1 MSGSR
6 ALLVFAKT
14 PKPGKVKT
22 RLLAAVSA
30 EVAAALHEACVADTL
45 RLVRKMRGCDV
56 FVFSAGGTS
65 YFRQVV
71 KMQGSSV
78 RERVFPQ
85 RGAELGTRMENAFRK
100 CFAMGYRRAVAI
112 GTDTPWMGAERL
124 RRAFA
129 ELKANDVVI
138 GPAED
143 GGYYLLGM
151 RRFVPDIFRKIPW
164 STERVLELTL
174 KKIVVLKLRKR
185 LLRRD
190 FDLDRPEDLRRAAR
204 MLKRRPGTAPGLAG
218 ALGKVES
225 VRYMRRSDKKS
236 AEGLPG

>member
-30 EVAAALHEACVADTL
+30 EVAAALHEACIADTL
-45 RLVRKMRGCDV
+45 RLVRKMRGCDAIV
-56 FVFSAGGTS
+56 FAAGGTR
-65 YFRQVV
+65 YFRELV
-71 KMQGSSV
+71 KKQKRGARV
-78 RERVFPQ
+78 RVLPQ
-85 RGAELGTRMENAFRK
+85 RGEELGVRMGNAFRK
-100 CFAMGYRRAVAI
+100 CFAMGYREVVVI
-112 GTDTPWMGAERL
+112 GTDTPWMGAERV
-124 RRAFA
+124 RKAFS

-151 RRFVPDIFRKIPW
+151 RKFVPEVFRAIPW

-174 KKIVVLKLRKR
+174 KVIVKGKLRGK

-190 FDLDRPEDLRRAAR
+190 FDLDRPEDLRAAATK
-204 MLKRRPGTAPGLAG
+204 LKRSPVLAPALAAAIG
-218 ALGKVES
+218 RACN
-225 VRYMRRSDKKS
+225 
-236 AEGLPG
+236 

>member
-30 EVAAALHEACVADTL
+30 DVAAALHAACIEDTL
-45 RLVRKMRGCDV
+45 RIARQMRGCDA
-56 FVFSAGGTS
+56 FVFAAGGTG
-65 YFRQVV
+65 YFRRLVKKKGSGARLQVL
-71 KMQGSSV
+71 
-78 RERVFPQ
+78 PQ
-85 RGAELGTRMENAFRK
+85 RGADLGARMENAFRK
-100 CFAMGYRRAVAI
+100 CFAMGYREVAVI
-112 GTDTPWMGAERL
+112 GTDTPWMGVERV

-143 GGYYLLGM
+143 GGYYLLGIRKM
-151 RRFVPDIFRKIPW
+151 VAEIFRGIPW
-164 STERVLELTL
+164 STERVMALTL
-174 KKIVVLKLRKR
+174 QKIGVLKLRTK

-190 FDLDRPEDLRRAAR
+190 FDLDRPEDLQTAKR
-204 MLKRRPGTAPGLAG
+204 MLKRKPRLAPVLAG
-218 ALGKVES
+218 AIGKS
-225 VRYMRRSDKKS
+225 NRQLSTK
-236 AEGLPG
+236 

>member
-30 EVAAALHEACVADTL
+30 EAAAALHEACVADTL
-45 RLVRKMRGCDV
+45 ILVRKMRGCDV
-56 FVFSAGGTS
+56 FVFAAGGTS
-65 YFRQVV
+65 YFRKLV
-71 KMQGSSV
+71 KKQEGVARV
-78 RERVFPQ
+78 RVLPQ
-85 RGAELGTRMENAFRK
+85 RGADLGARMENAFRK
-100 CFAMGYRRAVAI
+100 CFRTGYREVAVI
-112 GTDTPWMGAERL
+112 GTDTPWMGTERL

-129 ELKANDVVI
+129 ELRTNDVVI

-151 RRFVPDIFRKIPW
+151 RKMVAEIFREIPW
-164 STERVLELTL
+164 STERVLDLTL
-174 KKIVVLKLRKR
+174 EKIVALQLRKK

-190 FDLDRPEDLRRAAR
+190 FDMDRPEDLKRVAEMLTRKSRMAPELALEVAR
-204 MLKRRPGTAPGLAG
+204 IYRQRKITG
-218 ALGKVES
+218 
-225 VRYMRRSDKKS
+225 
-236 AEGLPG
+236 

>member
-22 RLLAAVSA
+22 RLRAAVSP
-30 EVAAALHEACVADTL
+30 EVAAALHEACIEDTL
-45 RLVRKMRGCDV
+45 QLVRKMRGYDV
-56 FVFSAGGTS
+56 FVFAAGGVS
-65 YFRQVV
+65 YFRALV
-71 KMQGSSV
+71 KKQGSGARV
-78 RERVFPQ
+78 RVLPQ
-85 RGAELGTRMENAFRK
+85 RGADLGARMEGAFRK
-100 CFAMGYRRAVAI
+100 CFAMGYREVVVI
-112 GTDTPWMGAERL
+112 GTDTPWMGAERV

-129 ELKANDVVI
+129 ELKANDLVI

-151 RRFVPDIFRKIPW
+151 RMFVPEIFRKIPW
-164 STERVLELTL
+164 STGRVLELTL
-174 KKIVVLKLRKR
+174 KVVGKAKLRGK

-204 MLKRRPGTAPGLAG
+204 MLKRRPRLAPALA
-218 ALGKVES
+218 AAIEKVEGARLEGG
-225 VRYMRRSDKKS
+225 RYKR
-236 AEGLPG
+236 

>member
-22 RLLAAVSA
+22 RLLAAVPA
-30 EVAAALHEACVADTL
+30 EVAAGLHEACIADTL

-56 FVFSAGGTS
+56 FVFAASGTS
-65 YFRQVV
+65 YFRRLLKRQA
-71 KMQGSSV
+71 SSV
-78 RERVFPQ
+78 RIRVLPQ
-85 RGAELGTRMENAFRK
+85 RGAELGARMENAFRK
-100 CFAMGYRRAVAI
+100 CFAMGYREVVVI
-112 GTDTPWMGAERL
+112 GTDTPWMGVERV

-151 RRFVPDIFRKIPW
+151 SKMVPDIFRGIPW

-174 KKIVVLKLRKR
+174 KVIARSKLRGK

-190 FDLDRPEDLRRAAR
+190 FDLDRPADLRRAAR
-204 MLKRRPGTAPGLAG
+204 MLKRRPRVAPGLAS
-218 ALGKVES
+218 AIGKWN
-225 VRYMRRSDKKS
+225 RQRGTK
-236 AEGLPG
+236 

>member
-30 EVAAALHEACVADTL
+30 EVAAALHEGCIADTW
-45 RLVRKMRGCDV
+45 RVVRKMRGCDV
-56 FVFSAGGTS
+56 FVFAAGGTG
-65 YFRQVV
+65 YFHKLV
-71 KMQGSSV
+71 KK
-78 RERVFPQ
+78 RESGERLRVMPQ
-85 RGAELGTRMENAFRK
+85 HGTELGVRMENAFRK
-100 CFAMGYRRAVAI
+100 CFAMGYREVVVI
-112 GTDTPWMGAERL
+112 GTDTPWMGAERV
-124 RRAFA
+124 RKAFA

-151 RRFVPDIFRKIPW
+151 RKFAPGIFRGIPW

-174 KKIVVLKLRKR
+174 KAIARGKLRGK

-190 FDLDRPEDLRRAAR
+190 FDLERAGGFER
-204 MLKRRPGTAPGLAG
+204 GGGVLKRGPRVGAG
-218 ALGKVES
+218 GGGGVWGAW
-225 VRYMRRSDKKS
+225 DWW
-236 AEGLPG
+236 

>member
-22 RLLAAVSA
+22 RLLAAVPA
-30 EVAAALHEACVADTL
+30 EVAAALHEACIADTL
-45 RLVRKMRGCDV
+45 QLANQVRGCDV
-56 FVFSAGGTS
+56 FVFAAGGTG
-65 YFRQVV
+65 YFLGLV
-71 KMQGSSV
+71 KKRGNGAGV
-78 RERVFPQ
+78 RVLPQ
-85 RGAELGTRMENAFRK
+85 RGAELGARMENAFRK
-100 CFAMGYRRAVAI
+100 CFAMGYREVVVI
-112 GTDTPWMGAERL
+112 GTDTPWMGTERV

-151 RRFVPDIFRKIPW
+151 GKFVSEIFRKIPW

-174 KKIVVLKLRKR
+174 TKIVALKLRKG

-190 FDLDRPEDLRRAAR
+190 FDLDRPEDLKRAAR
-204 MLKRRPGTAPGLAG
+204 KLKRRPRVAPGLAAAMQKLSG
-218 ALGKVES
+218 S
-225 VRYMRRSDKKS
+225 KKD
-236 AEGLPG
+236 

>member
-30 EVAAALHEACVADTL
+30 EVASALHGACVADTL
-45 RLVRKMRGCDV
+45 RLARKLRGCEV
-56 FVFSAGGTS
+56 FVYAAGGTS
-65 YFRQVV
+65 YFRKLV
-71 KMQGSSV
+71 KGGGSGARV
-78 RERVFPQ
+78 RVLPQ
-85 RGAELGTRMENAFRK
+85 RGADLGARMESAFRK
-100 CFAMGYRRAVAI
+100 CLAMGYREVVVI
-112 GTDTPWMGAERL
+112 GADTPWMGVERV

-129 ELKANDVVI
+129 ALKANDVVI

-151 RRFVPDIFRKIPW
+151 RRMVPEIFRGIPW
-164 STERVLELTL
+164 GTERVLELTL
-174 KKIVVLKLRKR
+174 KKIAALKLRKR

-204 MLKRRPGTAPGLAG
+204 MLKRRPRLAPELAG
-218 ALGKVES
+218 EIGKVEGAC
-225 VRYMRRSDKKS
+225 YK
-236 AEGLPG
+236 

>member
-45 RLVRKMRGCDV
+45 RLARKLRGCDV
-56 FVFSAGGTS
+56 FVFAAGGTS
-65 YFRQVV
+65 YFR
-71 KMQGSSV
+71 KMVEEQGSGL
-78 RERVFPQ
+78 RVQVLAQ
-85 RGAELGTRMENAFRK
+85 RGADLGARMESAFRK
-100 CFAMGYRRAVAI
+100 CFAMGYREVVVI
-112 GTDTPWMGAERL
+112 GTDTPWMGAERV
-124 RRAFA
+124 RWAFTG
-129 ELKANDVVI
+129 LKSHDVVI

-151 RRFVPDIFRKIPW
+151 RTMVPEIFRGIPW
-164 STERVLELTL
+164 STERVLKLTL
-174 KKIVVLKLRKR
+174 KAIASAKLRGK

-190 FDLDRPEDLRRAAR
+190 FDLDRPEDLKRAAR
-204 MLKRRPGTAPGLAG
+204 MLKRRPRLAPRLAVAIVRVGRGSGMKVISSGTPQ
-218 ALGKVES
+218 
-225 VRYMRRSDKKS
+225 
-236 AEGLPG
+236 